1 MTCVVAVAGDRQV
14 LVGADSASVDEETS
28 RLEIVRTPKVF
39 RRGGVLIGFA
49 GGWAVGHRL
58 RHHLVV
64 PPVSRTSA
72 HRFVEAE
79 LAPEILEALDGEGE
93 WDVLVATRGRVFHVS
108 ADGYVQEPRDRFLA
122 IGAGAAAA
130 RGALLDMA
138 RDKTLTLHAR
148 ARRALLA
155 AEADSS
161 TVRRPFR
168 YRRA

>member
-1 MTCVVAVAGDRQV
+1 VTCVVGVTDRRGV
-14 LVGADSASVDEETS
+14 IIGADSASVDDETS

-39 RRGGVLIGFA
+39 CRRDVLIGFA

-58 RHHLVV
+58 RHQLVV
-64 PPVSRTSA
+64 PPASGTSA
-72 HRFVEAE
+72 RRFVEAA
-79 LAPEILEALDGEGE
+79 LAPEILEALDGEEE
-93 WDVLVATRGRVFHVS
+93 WDVLVAIRGRVFHVS
-108 ADGYVQEPRDRFLA
+108 ADGYVQEPRERFLA

-130 RGALLDMA
+130 RGALLAMA
-138 RDKTLTLHAR
+138 RDKTLTLQSR